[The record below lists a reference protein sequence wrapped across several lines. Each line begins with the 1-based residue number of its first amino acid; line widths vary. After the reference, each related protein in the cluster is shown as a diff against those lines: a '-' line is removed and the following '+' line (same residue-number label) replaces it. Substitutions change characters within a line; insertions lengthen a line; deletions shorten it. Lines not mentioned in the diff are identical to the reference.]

1 MTFFFVWARPAFA
14 SANNHLGPALG
25 ITAAFTLLARYTQ
38 GVNLTGALAGSA
50 VAFVMAAREIRMFCL
65 LLVVFGVTLGATRL
79 GLDRKRQLRAAER
92 AGGRSA
98 SQVMANLG
106 VSAFVVALAPAG
118 WPMLALAAL
127 AEASADTVSS
137 EIGMAFPGPTVMI
150 TSWQRVPAGTDGGV
164 SLRGT
169 AAALAGAI
177 VIAAISWAVG
187 LVTAHQA
194 SVVVYAGFL
203 GTLVDSLLGALLERR
218 GWINN
223 DVVNLLSTA
232 AALGLAWL
240 L

>member
-1 MTFFFVWARPAFA
+1 
-14 SANNHLGPALG
+14 
-25 ITAAFTLLARYTQ
+25 
-38 GVNLTGALAGSA
+38 
-50 VAFVMAAREIRMFCL
+50 
-65 LLVVFGVTLGATRL
+65 
-79 GLDRKRQLRAAER
+79 
-92 AGGRSA
+92 
-98 SQVMANLG
+98 MANLG

-169 AAALAGAI
+169 AAALTAAA

-194 SVVVYAGFL
+194 GVVLYAGFL
-203 GTLVDSLLGALLERR
+203 GTLIDSLLGALLERR
-218 GWINN
+218 GWLNN
-223 DVVNLLSTA
+223 DLVNLLSTA